1 MEKSYIQKI
10 TPFIDNMRIGQDE
23 EGTPVASLYPFYNGQ
38 VLDWSEILFNKSVKP
53 SYNEIE
59 WQEEEGQKFA
69 ELLGIR
75 LVGNGR
81 ERDTGVM
88 AIDYSGIQIPGG
100 DVLPEG
106 SWLLGTAESMYPIYI
121 SNQALVDVF
130 NEHFHYDCKVG
141 WCDAN
146 NWKELELKYDAED
159 WEGKEPVTATIS
171 VDETLD
177 VNGKYFGT
185 LEPVNED

>member
-10 TPFIDNMRIGQDE
+10 TPFIDNMRVQVE
-23 EGTPVASLYPFYNGQ
+23 KGTPVVLLYPFYNGQ

-130 NEHFHYDCKVG
+130 NEHFHYDFKVG

-185 LEPVNED
+185 IKPVNED